1 MYKRESAVIKRL
13 TISFF
18 VEIFLYFFGK
28 QSLLD
33 YLSDMHGENMKNIIG
48 MCAHEGLKRLA
59 QDGLAFKSYAPEFC
73 ADESAE

>member
-1 MYKRESAVIKRL
+1 MASCTSESAVIKRL

-18 VEIFLYFFGK
+18 VEIFLYIFFGK

-33 YLSDMHGENMKNIIG
+33 YLSENMKNIG
-48 MCAHEGLKRLA
+48 MCALEGLKRLA
-59 QDGLAFKSYAPEFC
+59 QDGLAFKSYALAFC